1 MSENQHRAVRER
13 AQKISPIWFVPIVA
27 AIIGLW
33 MLWHGYATRGP
44 VITITMET
52 AEGVEAGKTLIRAR
66 EVAVGKVET
75 VQLSDAFDHIV
86 VTARMNPDAQ
96 RMLRQDTQF
105 WVVKPRI
112 GREGISGLNT
122 VLSGA
127 YIELLPG
134 RATDSR
140 QVFTALEQP
149 PATPRDAEGLRLSL
163 VGSQAE
169 AANVGDPVSFRGFEV
184 GRVES
189 ATFDIDTRR
198 MQYRLYI
205 KAPFGRLVTA
215 NTRFWSRSGIKL
227 SLNSEGITVD
237 MTSLEGLLSGG
248 IAFGVPSGL
257 AQGDP
262 VDENSSF
269 VLHRDEEAARQGTF
283 NRHLAYVL
291 FIDDTVRGL
300 SAGAPVEY
308 RGVRV
313 GTVVEAP
320 FHFSHQAIDSL
331 ERAAIPVLIHI
342 EPQRLEAEGTA
353 LDDAIWRERFKKLFA
368 QGLRASLTAGNL
380 LTGALLV
387 DLDFYPKLTA
397 PVDLRNFNGI
407 REFPTVRSGFAQL
420 AQKLGHVLDKLN
432 ELQIEPVL
440 ASLDEGLSSSR
451 TALNQFE
458 ATARNLDD
466 LLGDPET
473 RALPAALRQSLLE
486 LQQTLDGFSTDAPA
500 YRDLS
505 ATLKRLDKLMRDLQP
520 LVRTLDER
528 PNALIFDR
536 RQRHDPEPRA
546 KR

>member
-1 MSENQHRAVRER
+1 MSEHQHRAVRER

-27 AIIGLW
+27 GVIGAW
-33 MLWHGYATRGP
+33 MLWHSYATRGP
-44 VITITMET
+44 LITITMET
-52 AEGVEAGKTLIRAR
+52 AEGIEAGKTMIRAR
-66 EVAVGKVET
+66 EVAVGKVDT
-75 VQLSDAFDHIV
+75 VRLSEALDHIV

-112 GREGISGLNT
+112 GREGISGLST

-134 RATDSR
+134 RTTEPRLEFS
-140 QVFTALEQP
+140 ALEQP
-149 PATPRDAEGLRLSL
+149 PTTPRDAQGLRLSL
-163 VGSQAE
+163 VGGQAE
-169 AANVGDPVSFRGFEV
+169 AVSVGDPVSFRGYQV

-205 KAPFGRLVTA
+205 KAPYDRLVTA
-215 NTRFWSRSGIKL
+215 NSRFWSRSGVKL
-227 SLNSEGITVD
+227 SLNSEGISLD
-237 MTSLEGLLSGG
+237 MTSLESLLSGG
-248 IAFGVPSGL
+248 IAFGVPAGL
-257 AQGDP
+257 ARGDA
-262 VDENSSF
+262 VAENTSF
-269 VLHRDEEAARQGTF
+269 ILHDDEESARQGTF

-291 FIDDTVRGL
+291 LIDDTVRGL

-320 FHFSHQAIDSL
+320 YHFSHHALGSL
-331 ERAAIPVLIHI
+331 DRAAIPVLIHI
-342 EPQRLEAEGTA
+342 EPQRLEAQDSE
-353 LDDAIWRERFKKLFA
+353 LDDATWRERFQNLFE

-387 DLDFYPKLTA
+387 DLDFYP
-397 PVDLRNFNGI
+397 DLPSSLNLREFNGKG
-407 REFPTVRSGFAQL
+407 EFPTIRSGFAQL
-420 AQKLGHVLDKLN
+420 AQKLSHVLDKLN
-432 ELQIEPVL
+432 DLPIEPVL
-440 ASLDEGLSSSR
+440 VSLDKSLGSSQA
-451 TALNQFE
+451 ALGQFE
-458 ATARNLDD
+458 AMARNLDSM
-466 LLGDPET
+466 LSDPET
-473 RALPAALRQSLLE
+473 RALPSALRQSLLE

-505 ATLKRLDKLMRDLQP
+505 ATLKRLDKLMRDVQP

-536 RQRHDPEPRA
+536 RQRRDPEPRA
-546 KR
+546 KK